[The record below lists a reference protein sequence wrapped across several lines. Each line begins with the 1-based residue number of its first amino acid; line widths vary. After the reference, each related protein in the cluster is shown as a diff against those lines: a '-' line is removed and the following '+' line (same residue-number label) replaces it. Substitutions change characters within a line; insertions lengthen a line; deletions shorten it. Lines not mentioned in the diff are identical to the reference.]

1 MITYKVDWNSCLTY
15 TSLFLLLEVSNTGI
29 LLKMLASEEH
39 SKAVFGVVAVMHRA
53 MMSLSDE
60 SRM

>member
-53 MMSLSDE
+53 MMSL
-60 SRM
+60 